1 VMVMTGY
8 TNAQIKDWSSIQK
21 ELADTSNDKLLNRIT
36 RTNLRSLDKQKVD
49 HAAKL
54 IKDHKED
61 QVMRKSRTAAIIF
74 KWMSSV
80 MHSFQFKSD
89 SMKQGH

>member
-1 VMVMTGY
+1 MVMTGY

-49 HAAKL
+49 HAGNEFVEFENIRHRMISL
-54 IKDHKED
+54 MWPD
-61 QVMRKSRTAAIIF
+61 VLMTLVSG
-74 KWMSSV
+74 W
-80 MHSFQFKSD
+80 
-89 SMKQGH
+89 